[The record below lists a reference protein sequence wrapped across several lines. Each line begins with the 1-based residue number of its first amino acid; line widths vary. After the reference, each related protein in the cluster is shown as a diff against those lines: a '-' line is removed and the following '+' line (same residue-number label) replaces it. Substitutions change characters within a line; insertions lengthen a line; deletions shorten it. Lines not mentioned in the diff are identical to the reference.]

1 MFERDY
7 LMRFFEL
14 FIQAI
19 RRSWTRAKGKDDPLG
34 AASMLEEAIGQATE
48 IDGGILLS
56 LEPESMASVISVS
69 GTDPRVTE
77 YVARS
82 LMLSA
87 DYRRQAGDDALADL
101 RLAQAQAL
109 AEAYGFELSTPEDI
123 VAQAA
128 EQEGDWWDDGTT
140 GT

>member
-82 LMLSA
+82 LVLSA

-101 RLAQAQAL
+101 RLDQAQAL
-109 AEAYGFELSTPEDI
+109 AEAYGFELPTPEDI
-123 VAQAA
+123 VAQAGEQGDGQA
-128 EQEGDWWDDGTT
+128 E
-140 GT
+140 